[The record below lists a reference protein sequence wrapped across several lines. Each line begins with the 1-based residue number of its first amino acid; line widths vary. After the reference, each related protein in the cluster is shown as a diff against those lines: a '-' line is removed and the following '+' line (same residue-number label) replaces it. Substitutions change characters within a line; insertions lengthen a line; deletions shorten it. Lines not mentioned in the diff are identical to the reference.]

1 MIETHPVDVVQ
12 RQLEAYN
19 ARDLER
25 FAATYADDI
34 AIYRMP
40 ATEPAIVGKENLRA
54 IYRQRFASAGLHA
67 EILTRIVLGNKVI
80 DHERVV
86 GIRDVPLEALAIYEV
101 AGGLIR
107 VVWFFYPAEPFPSR
121 PIPKRSET

>member
-1 MIETHPVDVVQ
+1 MLGIMKSPTDVVQ
-12 RQLEAYN
+12 EQLEAYN

-40 ATEPAIVGKENLRA
+40 AVEAAIAGKAQLRET
-54 IYRQRFASAGLHA
+54 YRKRFESPNLHA
-67 EILTRIVLGNKVI
+67 DIVNRIVIGNKVI

-86 GIRDVPLEALAIYEV
+86 GIKEHPIEAVAVYEV
-101 AGGLIR
+101 TGELITT
-107 VVWFFYPAEPFPSR
+107 VWFFYPESNR
-121 PIPKRSET
+121 P